1 MDDTPGSVV
10 ITRFKHAVKEISIL
24 LNLFLPPALDVWH
37 MQVYK
42 YNNNMRIHV
51 FNGCNIT

>member
-1 MDDTPGSVV
+1 MDDTPESVV
-10 ITRFKHAVKEISIL
+10 IMRFKHAVKEISIL